1 MMLCCAVMAQPD
13 AASAKQIS
21 VVVPLCPFD
30 QEAALKI
37 EDLLGLSSSSQ
48 LDVSLNALSHSG
60 TYLEQSVSSVK
71 TKIPAKSHRLE
82 CFCNP
87 L

>member
-1 MMLCCAVMAQPD
+1 MMLLS
-13 AASAKQIS
+13 ASASKQIS

-37 EDLLGLSSSSQ
+37 EDLLGLSSQ